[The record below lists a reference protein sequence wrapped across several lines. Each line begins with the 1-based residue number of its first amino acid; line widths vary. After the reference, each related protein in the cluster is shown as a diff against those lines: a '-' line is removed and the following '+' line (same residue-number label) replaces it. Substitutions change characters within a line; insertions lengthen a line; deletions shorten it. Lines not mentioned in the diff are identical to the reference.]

1 MQKHSLR
8 PLKRE
13 QAGIYP
19 GAILVTGMTK
29 AVGHR
34 PALGSIHKGYVKHLI
49 AKPFDRYREGVG
61 ELENGDP
68 FVLLEPLNRYVIP
81 LVDILTAH
89 HSLDASVKKHL
100 R

>member
-1 MQKHSLR
+1 MQKDSLR
-8 PLKRE
+8 PLERE

-19 GAILVTGMTK
+19 GAILVTWVAK

-49 AKPFDRYREGVG
+49 TKPFDRYRKGIG
-61 ELENGDP
+61 ELENGDS
-68 FVLLEPLNRYVIP
+68 FVVLEPLDGYVKP

-89 HSLDASVKKHL
+89 HSLDAGIEKHL

>member
-8 PLKRE
+8 PFESE

-19 GAILVTGMTK
+19 GAILVTWVAK

-34 PALGSIHKGYVKHLI
+34 PALGGIHKGYVKHLI
-49 AKPFDRYREGVG
+49 AKPLDRYRKGIG
-61 ELENGDP
+61 ELENGYAL
-68 FVLLEPLNRYVIP
+68 VLLEPLNRYVIP
-81 LVDILTAH
+81 LVDILTAYYP
-89 HSLDASVKKHL
+89 LNASIEKDL